1 MRTPASSFTLVLA
14 AFTIMFAVGCRDE
27 VAVALDEIE
36 ATQQEILALL
46 ERQVQVTSGSVA
58 AAVAAEEN
66 ARVPLENAGL
76 TLDDNGRLWRNK
88 ARDVPCSASWPGGD
102 PLCRAWKGA
111 WVEVDRTSLA
121 HELAEMTVNNRASG
135 YAQRLEALR
144 RAHEDDTW
152 DVFEPF
158 NPNAS
163 GRSIVITYLRELED
177 ERARLQST
185 TDAPTR

>member
-1 MRTPASSFTLVLA
+1 MRMPTSRFTLVGAVIAIVSA
-14 AFTIMFAVGCRDE
+14 AGCRDE
-27 VAVALDEIE
+27 VAVTLDEIE
-36 ATQQEILALL
+36 TVQQEILALL
-46 ERQVQVTSGSVA
+46 EQRVQVTSGSVA
-58 AAVAAEEN
+58 AAVAVEEN

-76 TLDDNGRLWRNK
+76 TLDDNGLWRNK
-88 ARDVPCSASWPGGD
+88 TRDVPCNASWPGED
-102 PLCRAWKGA
+102 PLCRAWKEA

-121 HELAEMTVNNRASG
+121 HELAEMTVNNRANR

-152 DVFEPF
+152 DVLEPF
-158 NPNAS
+158 NPSAS